1 MRFWPLFTFL
11 LVGID
16 LLNADHVVPGKFEA
30 YAHDYRKDIPEMIRH
45 GFELPVSNGVMAEV
59 EKSLRRRE
67 LAWAERRVVA
77 DTLEEAEET
86 LRAKLD
92 EWGVD
97 HKVVPNLVAPRRE
110 ITADPYE
117 AATT

>member
-16 LLNADHVVPGKFEA
+16 LLNADNVVPGKFEA
-30 YAHDYRKDIPEMIRH
+30 YAHDYRKDIPEMIRQ
-45 GFELPVSNGVMAEV
+45 GFHMPVSDETMARIQ
-59 EKSLRRRE
+59 KALRERE
-67 LAWAERRVVA
+67 RLWAERRVVA
-77 DTLEEAEET
+77 ETLQDAEET

-97 HKVVPNLVAPRRE
+97 HKVIPNLVAPRRDV
-110 ITADPYE
+110 APDPFE
-117 AATT
+117 ATV